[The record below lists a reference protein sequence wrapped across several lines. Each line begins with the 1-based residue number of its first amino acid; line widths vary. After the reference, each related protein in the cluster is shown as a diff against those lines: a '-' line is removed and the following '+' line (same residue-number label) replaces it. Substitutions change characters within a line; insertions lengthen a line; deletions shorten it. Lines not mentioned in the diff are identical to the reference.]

1 MTKNVSHVVD
11 VRNMMENP
19 LYEAVIY
26 DEVDTSL
33 PVDVCIRSLSPPEV
47 PPPRKE
53 SSCSVKHCIRAL
65 PMNEGFCGDNNH
77 GTSSPP
83 LVQSPTTPRYTE
95 TPTRTVT
102 DEHCLFAM

>member
-33 PVDVCIRSLSPPEV
+33 PVDVCIGSLSPPEI
-47 PPPRKE
+47 PPLRKG
-53 SSCSVKHCIRAL
+53 SSCSVKHCIQAL
-65 PMNEGFCGDNNH
+65 PMNGGFCGDNNL
-77 GTSSPP
+77 GISSPP
-83 LVQSPTTPRYTE
+83 VQSPTTPRYTE
-95 TPTRTVT
+95 TPTRAVT